1 MITALESEKNA
12 NTQDRPDAEL
22 MIPTTKVKE
31 VYHVTAKSNSL
42 TVLKQVQV
50 VR

>member
-1 MITALESEKNA
+1 MNTVQESEKNA
-12 NTQDRPDAEL
+12 NTQDRRGVAL
-22 MIPTTKVKE
+22 KVVE
-31 VYHVTAKSNSL
+31 CRQLCPVTAKSNSL

>member
-1 MITALESEKNA
+1 MNTARESEKNA
-12 NTQDRPDAEL
+12 NTQARLGAGLVRSPRVLSCAL
-22 MIPTTKVKE
+22 AI
-31 VYHVTAKSNSL
+31 SNSL